1 MASKRGKF
9 QILAR
14 PVTILGH
21 VVAMAVAALILAWIL
36 HFREGVA
43 LKSANK
49 LKILN
54 LHVVLMVVGFILF
67 GGEAIMAYKSLP
79 GKKYYRK
86 LVHLVLHI
94 TALACGIFGVC
105 LAFKFHHDT
114 HLSDLLSLHSWFGL
128 ITISLYA
135 LQWVFGFFAYFFPGA
150 ESRRRASIMPWHIYF
165 GIFIFLMAICTAELG
180 LLQRFNTLILGHSQE
195 GLIVNFTGLLLLLY
209 AATVVLTVILPP
221 LY

>member
-54 LHVVLMVVGFILF
+54 VSLALHFLLSRKISIFILN
-67 GGEAIMAYKSLP
+67 
-79 GKKYYRK
+79 
-86 LVHLVLHI
+86 
-94 TALACGIFGVC
+94 LATCI
-105 LAFKFHHDT
+105 D
-114 HLSDLLSLHSWFGL
+114 
-128 ITISLYA
+128 
-135 LQWVFGFFAYFFPGA
+135 VFF
-150 ESRRRASIMPWHIYF
+150 IYF
-165 GIFIFLMAICTAELG
+165 DKYCNLYICLSVCHFYLLIFFVSKVNEKKCEVKSVRQLGWDYLKYAQADSNIYRYIKKELLEKGILIELEIC
-180 LLQRFNTLILGHSQE
+180 I
-195 GLIVNFTGLLLLLY
+195 
-209 AATVVLTVILPP
+209 
-221 LY
+221 